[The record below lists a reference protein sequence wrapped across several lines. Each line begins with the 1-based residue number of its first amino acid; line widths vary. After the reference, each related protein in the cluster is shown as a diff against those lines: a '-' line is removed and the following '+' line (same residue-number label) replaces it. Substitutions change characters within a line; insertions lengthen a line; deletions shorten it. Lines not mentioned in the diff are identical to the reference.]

1 MPHTAKEQLLL
12 SALRALPETE
22 QEAVI
27 ELVLGMTGQEPSVFR
42 QECPRSITITPPV
55 N

>member
-1 MPHTAKEQLLL
+1 MPNPAKEQLLL
-12 SALRALPETE
+12 SALRELPENE

-27 ELVLGMTGQEPSVFR
+27 ELVLGMTGDLSGCC
-42 QECPRSITITPPV
+42 QECPRPITITPTV